1 MSRGRIL
8 QPTRELSEADSLLQI
23 IQEISRNAQFQFLGD
38 TGSTET
44 ESRALN
50 AYGQCLK
57 LVDRLRFGVDHD
69 AGCFLSRP
77 LVKKQRFLMAADT
90 DTDVRYLAQREAIQD
105 GGQRRHKV
113 D

>member
-38 TGSTET
+38 TGSTDT
-44 ESRALN
+44 ESRTLN
-50 AYGQCLK
+50 AHGQCLK
-57 LVDRLRFGVDHD
+57 LVDSFRFGADD
-69 AGCFLSRP
+69 DTGYFLLRS

-90 DTDVRYLAQREAIQD
+90 DTDVRYLA
-105 GGQRRHKV
+105 
-113 D
+113 